1 MKNNFSVKK
10 GVDGNTHMW
19 SDHQTWFLLFFS
31 YLKVTGFSY
40 LRHNVSGQKSIDKP
54 FIVVQS
60 HFIDVAGGPIW
71 KNAGP
76 GD

>member
-19 SDHQTWFLLFFS
+19 SDHQTWFLLF
-31 YLKVTGFSY
+31 FSY